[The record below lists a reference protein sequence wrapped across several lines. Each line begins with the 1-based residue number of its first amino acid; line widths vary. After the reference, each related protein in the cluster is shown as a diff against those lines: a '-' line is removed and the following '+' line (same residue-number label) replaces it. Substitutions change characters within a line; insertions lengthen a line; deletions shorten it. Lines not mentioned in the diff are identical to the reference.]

1 MFSIRSELFRV
12 RFGCMWASLIA
23 QLVKNLP
30 AMQET
35 PVWFLGQE
43 NPLEKGYTPHT
54 SILGLPC
61 GSSGK
66 ESAFNVGDLDSILV
80 LGISPGEGKD
90 YPLQYSGL
98 ENSMDC
104 MYSIVHG
111 ISKDWTQLSHS
122 PHSPLWLGWSEI
134 KSLFMLSSISVQWP
148 GNDWVLN
155 KICCY
160 KPQGHDPQLLNL

>member
-1 MFSIRSELFRV
+1 MWKGETIDY
-12 RFGCMWASLIA
+12 RFG
-23 QLVKNLP
+23 NLGFP
-30 AMQET
+30 DSSIGKEICLQCRRPRFNSWIGKIRWRRDRLPT
-35 PVWFLGQE
+35 PVF
-43 NPLEKGYTPHT
+43 
-54 SILGLPC
+54 LGLPC

-111 ISKDWTQLSHS
+111 VSKDWTQLSHS

-134 KSLFMLSSISVQWP
+134 KSLFMLSSISFQWP